1 MSTITTIQSTD
12 VVADSRTDINTNF
25 ENLNTDKVETL
36 SDLGVTASAAELNYV
51 DGVTSAIQTQ
61 IDGKA
66 SAITG
71 EIKMVAF
78 GEGSIPSGFLICD
91 GAAVNRTTYADLFTS
106 IGTTFG
112 VGDGSTTFNVPDLRG
127 RVPAGIDSM
136 GQGAANTITDSNA
149 DALGGEFGSETHTLT
164 EAEMPSHTHTLTSK
178 TSASGAE
185 TGILDTNMD
194 SSSSGSGIQST
205 TDSTGSGSA
214 HNNVQPTIFLNFVI
228 KT

>member
-149 DALGGEFGSETHTLT
+149 DTLGGEFGSETHILT
-164 EAEMPSHTHTLTSK
+164 ASEMPTQVPLTFNTADMNGGGNAVLGSVA
-178 TSASGAE
+178 T
-185 TGILDTNMD
+185 
-194 SSSSGSGIQST
+194 SGSGN
-205 TDSTGSGSA
+205 A
-214 HNNVQPTIFLNFVI
+214 HNNVQPTIFLNFII